1 MSAAAGPAR
10 VTVVSRVDC
19 HLCDVAKEVVAR
31 VAEEAGIGWTE
42 VDVDSDPALLAEYSD
57 LVPVILVDG
66 KVHEYWRVSEERLRQ
81 ALAAAPGTPPWLG
94 S

>member
-1 MSAAAGPAR
+1 MSQDGAR

-19 HLCDVAKEVVAR
+19 HLCEQAKEVVAR
-31 VAEEAGIGWTE
+31 VAAQVGVMWTE

-66 KVHEYWRVSEERLRQ
+66 KVHDYWRVSEDRLRQ
-81 ALAAAPGTPPWLG
+81 ALAAAPGTPPWL
-94 S
+94 

>member
-1 MSAAAGPAR
+1 MSEDPEGIR
-10 VTVVSRVDC
+10 VRVVSRVDC

-31 VAEEAGIGWTE
+31 VAGDTGVGWEE
-42 VDVDSDPALLAEYSD
+42 VDVDSDPELLDAYSD
-57 LVPVILVDG
+57 LVPVVLVDG

-81 ALAAAPGTPPWLG
+81 ALAAAPGTPPWLA